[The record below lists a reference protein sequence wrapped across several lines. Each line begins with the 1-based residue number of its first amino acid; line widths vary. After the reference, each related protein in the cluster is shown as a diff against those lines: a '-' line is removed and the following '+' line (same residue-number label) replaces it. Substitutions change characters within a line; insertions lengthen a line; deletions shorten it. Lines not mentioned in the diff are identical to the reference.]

1 MFILFSFVN
10 CLPFSFTLP
19 AKSNER
25 EIKLCSFAF
34 FTPTD
39 LDIPFETEA
48 ELRVRGTARTPD
60 VLLSIPLGIR
70 VRRKMRDDS
79 SRRNLF
85 RATNDERVGVRDDEM
100 ATPQR
105 LVFEE
110 KGVNTSPARKRGST
124 IDEYLK
130 NDDDYEWKSI
140 CWIDS
145 KVRVKADSPFT

>member
-1 MFILFSFVN
+1 LSSFP
-10 CLPFSFTLP
+10 LTLP

-25 EIKLCSFAF
+25 EIKCAPSHFITSAA
-34 FTPTD
+34 

-70 VRRKMRDDS
+70 VRRRMWDDS
-79 SRRNLF
+79 SRRDLF
-85 RATNDERVGVRDDEM
+85 RATKDEGVGVQDDEM

-105 LVFEE
+105 LIFEE
-110 KGVNTSPARKRGST
+110 KDGNTSPARKRGST

-130 NDDDYEWKSI
+130 DDDDYEWKSI

-145 KVRVKADSPFT
+145 KVRVKAESPFT